1 VVGKAGLH
9 LGVAELQKRLIPLRP
24 VGGDRCDLEESSVG
38 NLSKTSID
46 IEERVE
52 GRFLLRDISIV
63 QEDVADNCLDEGVA
77 QPDAAGPEVSRKCL
91 VLETRFSAVT
101 GDIFSP
107 DVDGC
112 VGGLVIFESKQTK
125 VVLALDAVA
134 SEGMVSNLDS
144 RPSAILEDPVQNGL
158 GASLPQVVL
167 AGEGRHSW
175 RRGVI
180 EERSGVYGFTTD
192 EPENRLVRDF
202 HDDIDVS
209 FIQ

>member
-1 VVGKAGLH
+1 
-9 LGVAELQKRLIPLRP
+9 
-24 VGGDRCDLEESSVG
+24 
-38 NLSKTSID
+38 
-46 IEERVE
+46 
-52 GRFLLRDISIV
+52 
-63 QEDVADNCLDEGVA
+63 
-77 QPDAAGPEVSRKCL
+77 
-91 VLETRFSAVT
+91 LETRFSAVT

-107 DVDGC
+107 DVDWC

-158 GASLPQVVL
+158 GASLPYVVL

-175 RRGVI
+175 RCGVI
-180 EERSGVYGFTTD
+180 EERSDVYGFTTD

-202 HDDIDVS
+202 HDDIEVS